1 MILLIKAIRLEVI
14 KVFSKLRTYIG
25 FGTILILIPLIMF
38 LVRKYGF
45 DIQNSAFESLQN
57 SFAFVGSLVNGYLI
71 SYYLMTVL
79 WVHFPFFI
87 VLVAGDIVASEAS
100 AGTFRILLSRPI
112 SRFQVITAKYLATF
126 IYTGLIV
133 LFLGVCSLGIGRLIV
148 GGGDLFVFDKGILIL
163 SEPEAL
169 QRFALAYALAIW
181 VQTVV
186 ASLAFLFSTLSE
198 NSVGPIIG
206 TYAVIVVSIILS
218 VLQIDALAVIRPYLF
233 TSYFDVF
240 FAPFADP
247 IPWQEIFSD
256 VLHLGIFIG
265 LFYLLSVISFIRKD
279 ICT

>member
-1 MILLIKAIRLEVI
+1 MHQLIKAIRIELI

-45 DIQNSAFESLQN
+45 DIQNSAFESLEN
-57 SFAFVGSLVNGYLI
+57 SFTFVGSLVNGYLI

-87 VLVAGDIVASEAS
+87 VLVAGDIVASESS

-112 SRFQVITAKYLATF
+112 SRFQVITAKYITTF
-126 IYTGLIV
+126 IYTSAIV
-133 LFLGVCSLGIGRLIV
+133 LFLGFCSLGVGRLIV

-169 QRFALAYALAIW
+169 QRFILAYALAIW
-181 VQTVV
+181 VQMVV

-218 VLQIDALAVIRPYLF
+218 VLKIDALAVIRPYLF

-247 IPWQEIFSD
+247 IPWQEITSD
-256 VLHLGIFIG
+256 VLSLGIFIL
-265 LFYLLSVISFIRKD
+265 LFYFLSMISFTRKD